1 MSVYIFYLNNQKVKN
16 IKRLLFME
24 TIKNNL
30 EIINEKIKKAAL
42 RVNRNREEIKLV
54 AVTKTATVEQIEEAI
69 NAGVKIIGE
78 NKVQEAKE
86 KYHIL
91 TADIEWH
98 LVGHLQTNKAKYAV
112 EIFDCIH
119 SVDSIKLA
127 QEIDKRS
134 LQFAKIMDI
143 LVEVNVSGEETKYGI
158 KSEEVEAFLKEI
170 SEFPRIRVRGLM
182 TIAPIVEDEEEVR
195 PYFRK
200 LWELSKEIKSKNIE
214 NVKMDYLSM
223 GMTEDFE
230 IAIEEGANIVRIG
243 RGIFGFC

>member
-1 MSVYIFYLNNQKVKN
+1 VK
-16 IKRLLFME
+16 

-30 EIINEKIKKAAL
+30 ETINEKIKKAAL
-42 RVNRNREEIKLV
+42 KVNKNPQEIKLV
-54 AVTKTATVEQIEEAI
+54 AVTKTATIEQIKEAI
-69 NAGVKIIGE
+69 IAGVKIIGE

-86 KYHIL
+86 KYQIL

-98 LVGHLQTNKAKYAV
+98 LVGHLQTNKVKYAI

-127 QEIDKRS
+127 EEIDKRS
-134 LQFAKIMDI
+134 LQFGKTTNV
-143 LVEVNVSGEETKYGI
+143 LVEVNISGEETKYGI
-158 KSEEVEAFLKEI
+158 KPEEVEPFLKEI
-170 SEFPRIRVRGLM
+170 SEFSRIRVRGLM
-182 TIAPIVEDEEEVR
+182 TIAPIAEDKEEVR

-200 LWELSKEIKSKNIE
+200 LRELSKEIKRKNIK

-230 IAIEEGANIVRIG
+230 AAIEEGANMVRIG
-243 RGIFGFC
+243 RGIFGFH

>member
-1 MSVYIFYLNNQKVKN
+1 MQ
-16 IKRLLFME
+16 

-42 RVNRNREEIKLV
+42 RANRNPEEIKLV
-54 AVTKTATVEQIEEAI
+54 AVTKTATTEQIEEAI

-78 NKVQEAKE
+78 NRVQDAKE
-86 KYHIL
+86 KYQIL

-98 LVGHLQTNKAKYAV
+98 LIGHLQTNKVKYAV
-112 EIFDCIH
+112 EIFNCIH

-134 LQFAKIMDI
+134 KQFGKIMDV

-158 KSEEVEAFLKEI
+158 KPEEVEPFLKEI
-170 SEFPRIRVRGLM
+170 SGFPRIRVIGLM
-182 TIAPIVEDEEEVR
+182 TIAPIMEDKEEVR

-200 LWELSKEIKSKNIE
+200 FRELSKEIKSKHME
-214 NVKMDYLSM
+214 NVKIDYLSM

-230 IAIEEGANIVRIG
+230 IAIEEGANMVRIG
-243 RGIFGFC
+243 RGIFGFH

>member
-1 MSVYIFYLNNQKVKN
+1 
-16 IKRLLFME
+16 ME

-30 EIINEKIKKAAL
+30 EIINEKMKRAAL
-42 RVNRNREEIKLV
+42 KVNRKPEEIKLV
-54 AVTKTATVEQIEEAI
+54 AVTKTATAEQIKEAI

-78 NKVQEAKE
+78 NRVQDAKE
-86 KYHIL
+86 KYQIL

-98 LVGHLQTNKAKYAV
+98 LIGHLQTNKTKYAV
-112 EIFDCIH
+112 EIFNCIH

-127 QEIDKRS
+127 QEIEKRS
-134 LQFAKIMDI
+134 KQFGKKMDV

-158 KSEEVEAFLKEI
+158 KPEEVDPFLKEI
-170 SEFPRIRVRGLM
+170 SEFPGIRVRGLM
-182 TIAPIVEDEEEVR
+182 TIAPIVEDKEEVR

-200 LWELSKEIKSKNIE
+200 LRELSEEIKSKNIE

-230 IAIEEGANIVRIG
+230 IAIEEGANMVRIG
-243 RGIFGFC
+243 RGIFGFH

>member
-1 MSVYIFYLNNQKVKN
+1 V
-16 IKRLLFME
+16 E

-30 EIINEKIKKAAL
+30 KIIKEKIKKATLKA
-42 RVNRNREEIKLV
+42 NRYPEEIKLV
-54 AVTKTATVEQIEEAI
+54 AVTKTATIEQIKEAI
-69 NAGVKIIGE
+69 SAGVKIIGE

-91 TADIEWH
+91 STDIEWH
-98 LVGHLQTNKAKYAV
+98 LVGHLQTNKVKYAI

-127 QEIDKRS
+127 EEIDKRS
-134 LQFAKIMDI
+134 LQFGKTTNV

-158 KSEEVEAFLKEI
+158 KPEKVEPFLKET
-170 SEFPRIRVRGLM
+170 SEFSRIRVRGLM
-182 TIAPIVEDEEEVR
+182 TIAPMAEDKEDVR

-200 LWELSKEIKSKNIE
+200 LRELSEEIKSKNLK

-230 IAIEEGANIVRIG
+230 VAIEEGANMIRIG
-243 RGIFGFC
+243 RGIFGFH